1 MKFNKIAIPA
11 AIAIGVL
18 VAFGFVLRGALHRR
32 ATATPAGAVQF
43 SAAPGLAT
51 PADSRIQ
58 AAQQMVAQS
67 PNKPE
72 GYNRL
77 ASAFMQKAR
86 ETGDF
91 SFNARAEG
99 VLNRSLEVDPE
110 NYDEIKLRAKLL
122 LTYHRFREALEV
134 ARRAQAIRPDDHDN
148 YGAIT
153 DATVELGDYPAA
165 IEAAQKMVDLRPDS
179 ASYARV
185 SYLRSLHGDG
195 EGAIEAMK
203 VAVKAANPNDPEGAA
218 WCRVHLGDELMNTG
232 KRREAEQEYDN
243 ALYLFPEYPLALA
256 AKARALVATGNLE
269 AATKVYERAKNRVP
283 MPDTAVAL
291 GDLYAR
297 LGRADDAKRQYE
309 LVEFIERNSAARGT
323 YSRQLAM
330 LWADH
335 DVKLDEALAIA
346 QGERSA
352 RQDIYTCDALA
363 WVLFKNNRLDE
374 AKKSIEEALRL
385 GTRDARL
392 YYHAGMIYNEL
403 GDRQSAARYLNLALQ
418 TNPSF
423 DMMQVELAKK
433 SLAALK
439 SGGRRM
445 LNSSGASAAVISRGE

>member
-1 MKFNKIAIPA
+1 MKLSKLAVPVVITVGLLI
-11 AIAIGVL
+11 
-18 VAFGFVLRGALHRR
+18 AFGFVLRGVLHRR
-32 ATATPAGAVQF
+32 EAGKQAEPQF
-43 SAAPGLAT
+43 SAANGLAT

-58 AAQQMVAQS
+58 VAQQAIAQS

-72 GYNRL
+72 GYNQL

-91 SFNARAEG
+91 GFNARAEG
-99 VLNRSLEVDPE
+99 ALIRSQEVEPE
-110 NYDEIKLRAKLL
+110 NYDSIKLRAKLL
-122 LTYHRFREALEV
+122 LTYHRFAEALEV
-134 ARRAQAIRPDDHDN
+134 ARRAQALRPDDHDN

-153 DATVELGDYPAA
+153 DALVELGNYPAA
-165 IEAAQKMVDLRPDS
+165 IESAQKMVDLRPDS

-203 VAVKAANPNDPEGAA
+203 VAVKAANPKDPEGAA

-243 ALYLFPEYPLALA
+243 ALYLFPDYPIALA
-256 AKARALVATGNLE
+256 AKARARVAANDLQQAIGF
-269 AATKVYERAKNRVP
+269 YERAQTRVP
-283 MPDTAVAL
+283 MPDTAIAL

-309 LVEFIERNSAARGT
+309 LVEFIERNSAAGGT
-323 YSRQLAM
+323 YSRQLA
-330 LWADH
+330 LFWADH
-335 DVKLDEALAIA
+335 DQKLDEALAIA
-346 QGERSA
+346 QKERST
-352 RQDIYTCDALA
+352 REDIYTCDALA

-392 YYHAGMIYNEL
+392 YYHAGMIYDGL
-403 GDRQSAARYLNLALQ
+403 GDRQKATRYLSLALK
-418 TNPSF
+418 TNPNF
-423 DMMQVELAKK
+423 DVLQTDLAKK
-433 SLAALK
+433 SLDALK
-439 SGGRRM
+439 TGSGRTPD
-445 LNSSGASAAVISRGE
+445 SSVSAAVMSRGE